1 MSALQVRDIDPEE
14 SVVFRSL
21 LHRIAERGDRV
32 DAAGAADED
41 LALVLRIEVDEVFA
55 RKHIFAQLEGSG
67 QARLLVDRKERFD
80 GAVLHGGVDQD
91 SQRGGHADTAVG
103 AERRAF
109 GPDPPAVDA
118 RADRVP
124 VEIEL
129 HVGVLLADHVHM
141 RLEDNRRTVL
151 EARRGGLAHHHVADG
166 VLLVFEIVLPG
177 EIDQKF
183 DDPALLL
190 RGARNPCDGVELL
203 PDDAGFQI
211 GNC

>member
-1 MSALQVRDIDPEE
+1 MPIPQSAP
-14 SVVFRSL
+14 SVVPS
-21 LHRIAERGDRV
+21 A
-32 DAAGAADED
+32 
-41 LALVLRIEVDEVFA
+41 
-55 RKHIFAQLEGSG
+55 
-67 QARLLVDRKERFD
+67 
-80 GAVLHGGVDQD
+80 
-91 SQRGGHADTAVG
+91 
-103 AERRAF
+103 
-109 GPDPPAVDA
+109 PDPPAVDA

-141 RLEDNRRTVL
+141 RLENNRRTVL